1 MNFVALKMLI
11 GDRLK
16 YIALV
21 AGVAFAALL
30 ITQQASIFTGYT
42 LRTGAWIRDTSAGQA
57 DLWVMDPQVQFS
69 EGPKPLSDTA
79 LQRVRS
85 VTGVASAVPLYKG
98 WLKCRLPDGTLTTVR
113 LIGIDDA
120 TLVGGPPEL
129 VEGNLADLRRD
140 RAVIVNVESL
150 ATDFAL
156 DRGKGRALRVG
167 DRMDINDNESIVVGT
182 FRATPEFFWEPVV
195 YTTYS
200 RAMAYAPPE
209 RRLLCYVLVKVA
221 PGADT
226 AEVARRIEQSTGLRA
241 YTGREFE
248 WLTAD
253 YVLKKT
259 GILVN
264 FGMTIGL
271 GFVIGLLVAG
281 QTFYTFVLDNL
292 RHFAAL
298 KAMGAANLT
307 VLRMLC
313 LQVVTVGGIGY
324 GIGVG
329 GASAT
334 GLAFQSVGL
343 AFQMHWIIPTL
354 GGVAVVAC
362 CLLAGFLG
370 MLRVLR
376 LEPSVVFKG

>member
-21 AGVAFAALL
+21 AGIAFAALL

-42 LRTGAWIRDTSAGQA
+42 LRTGAWIRETSAAGA
-57 DLWVMDPQVQFS
+57 DLWVMDPQVQMS

-85 VTGVASAVPLYKG
+85 VPGVAWAVPMYKG

-120 TLVGGPPEL
+120 TLAAGPAQM
-129 VEGNLADLRRD
+129 VEGSLADLRRD
-140 RAVIVNVESL
+140 RAVVVNVADASRDL
-150 ATDFAL
+150 AL
-156 DRGKGRALRVG
+156 GRGKGRALRVG
-167 DRMDINDNESIVVGT
+167 DRIAINDNECVVAGT
-182 FRATPEFFWEPVV
+182 YKAGAEFFWEPVV
-195 YTTYS
+195 YTTYT
-200 RAMAYAPPE
+200 RALAFAPPE

-221 PGADT
+221 YGADVN
-226 AEVARRIEQSTGLRA
+226 EVARQIEQSTRLQA
-241 YTGREFE
+241 VTGGEFE
-248 WLTAD
+248 RITAD
-253 YVLKKT
+253 YILKKT

-271 GFVIGLLVAG
+271 GFLIGLLVAG

-298 KAMGAANLT
+298 KAMGAANAT
-307 VLRMLC
+307 VLRMMC

-324 GIGVG
+324 GIGLG
-329 GASAT
+329 GASLSGIAFQAG
-334 GLAFQSVGL
+334 GLAFE
-343 AFQMHWIIPTL
+343 MHWLIPL
-354 GGVAVVAC
+354 IGAAAVIAC
-362 CLLAGFLG
+362 CLGAGGLG
-370 MLRVLR
+370 MVRVLR
-376 LEPSVVFKG
+376 LEPSVVFK

>member
-11 GDRLK
+11 GDKLK

-42 LRTGAWIRDTSAGQA
+42 LRTGSWIRETSASQA

-85 VTGVASAVPLYKG
+85 VAGVASAVPLYKG

-113 LIGIDDA
+113 LIGLDDA
-120 TLVGGPPEL
+120 TLAGGPPQM
-129 VEGNLADLRRD
+129 VEGSMSDLRRD
-140 RAVIVNVESL
+140 RAVIVNIASL

-167 DRMDINDNESIVVGT
+167 DRMDINDNESVVVGT
-182 FRATPEFFWEPVV
+182 YRAAPEFFWEPVV
-195 YTTYS
+195 YTTYT
-200 RAMAYAPPE
+200 RALAYAPPE
-209 RRLLCYVLVKVA
+209 RRLLCYVLAKLA
-221 PGADT
+221 PGADR
-226 AEVARRIEQSTGLRA
+226 AEVARRIEHSTGLRA
-241 YTGREFE
+241 YTGTEFE

-253 YVLKKT
+253 YILKKT

-298 KAMGAANLT
+298 KAMGAANAT

-329 GASAT
+329 GASLT
-334 GLAFQSVGL
+334 GMLFGKVGL
-343 AFQMHWIIPTL
+343 AFQMHWLIPVV
-354 GGVAVVAC
+354 GGLAVVAC
-362 CLLAGFLG
+362 CLAAGMLG
-370 MLRVLR
+370 MIRVLR

>member
-30 ITQQASIFTGYT
+30 ITQQASIFLGYT
-42 LRTGAWIRDTSAGQA
+42 LRTGSWIRETTASHA

-85 VTGVASAVPLYKG
+85 VSGVASAVPLYKG
-98 WLKCRLPDGTLTTVR
+98 WLKCRLADGTLTTVR

-120 TLVGGPPEL
+120 TLAAGPPQM
-129 VEGNLADLRRD
+129 VEGKLTDLRRD
-140 RAVIVNVESL
+140 RAVIVNVEAL
-150 ATDFAL
+150 GTDFAL
-156 DRGKGRALRVG
+156 NRAGGRPLRVG

-182 FRATPEFFWEPVV
+182 YRATPEFFWEPVV
-195 YTTYS
+195 YTTYT
-200 RAMAYAPPE
+200 RALSYAPPE
-209 RRLLCYVLVKVA
+209 RRLLCYVLVKLA
-221 PGADT
+221 DGAT
-226 AEVARRIEQSTGLRA
+226 AGEVAQRIEQSTGLKA
-241 YTGREFE
+241 YTGGEFE
-248 WLTAD
+248 RLTAD
-253 YVLKKT
+253 YILKKT

-271 GFVIGLLVAG
+271 GFLIGLLVAG
-281 QTFYTFVLDNL
+281 QTFYTFILDNL

-298 KAMGAANLT
+298 KAMGTANAT
-307 VLRMLC
+307 VLRMLT
-313 LQVVTVGGIGY
+313 LQVVTVGSIGY
-324 GIGVG
+324 GIGLG
-329 GASAT
+329 GASVT
-334 GLAFQSVGL
+334 GLLFDKVGL
-343 AFQMHWIIPTL
+343 AFQMPWAVPL
-354 GGVAVVAC
+354 VGGLAVLTC
-362 CLLAGFLG
+362 CLLAGMLG
-370 MLRVLR
+370 MVRVLR

>member
-1 MNFVALKMLI
+1 MNFVALKMLV

-16 YIALV
+16 YLALV

-42 LRTGAWIRDTSAGQA
+42 RRTGSWIRETTAGGA
-57 DLWVMDPQVQFS
+57 DLWVMDPQVQMS

-85 VTGVASAVPLYKG
+85 VPGVAWAVPLYKG

-120 TLVGGPPEL
+120 TLASGPAEM
-129 VEGNLADLRRD
+129 VEGSLADLRRD
-140 RAVIVNVESL
+140 RAVIVNVADTSKDL
-150 ATDFAL
+150 AL

-167 DRMDINDNESIVVGT
+167 DRIDINDNEVVVTGT
-182 FRATPEFFWEPVV
+182 YRAGAEFFWEPVV
-195 YTTYS
+195 YTTYT
-200 RAMAYAPPE
+200 RALAYAPPE

-221 PGADT
+221 PGADVQ
-226 AEVARRIEQSTGLRA
+226 EVAAQIEKNTRLAAHTG
-241 YTGREFE
+241 TEFE
-248 WLTAD
+248 WVTAD
-253 YVLKKT
+253 YILKKT
-259 GILVN
+259 GLLVN

-271 GFVIGLLVAG
+271 GFLIGLLVAG

-298 KAMGAANLT
+298 KAMGARNST
-307 VLRMLC
+307 ILRMMC
-313 LQVVTVGGIGY
+313 IQVVTVGTIGY

-329 GASAT
+329 AASFT
-334 GLAFQSVGL
+334 GIFFTRGGLAFE
-343 AFQMHWIIPTL
+343 MHWLIPVI
-354 GGVAVVAC
+354 GAGAVILC
-362 CLLAGFLG
+362 CLCAGGLG
-370 MLRVLR
+370 MIRVLR

>member
-1 MNFVALKMLI
+1 MNFVALKMLV

-42 LRTGAWIRDTSAGQA
+42 LRTGSWIRETSAGQA

-79 LQRVRS
+79 LQRVKS
-85 VTGVASAVPLYKG
+85 VSGVASAVPLYKG

-120 TLVGGPPEL
+120 TLAGGPPGMA
-129 VEGNLADLRRD
+129 EGSLADLRRD
-140 RAVIVNVESL
+140 RAVIVNADSL

-156 DRGKGRALRVG
+156 DGGKGRALRVG

-182 FRATPEFFWEPVV
+182 YRAAPEFFWEPVV
-195 YTTYS
+195 YTTYT
-200 RAMAYAPPE
+200 RALAYAPPE
-209 RRLLCYVLVKVA
+209 RRLLCYVLVKLA
-221 PGADT
+221 PGADG
-226 AEVARRIEQSTGLRA
+226 AEVARNIERATGLKA
-241 YTGREFE
+241 YTGRQFE

-253 YVLKKT
+253 YILKKT

-298 KAMGAANLT
+298 KAMGTANGT

-324 GIGVG
+324 GIGLG
-329 GASAT
+329 SASLT
-334 GLAFQSVGL
+334 GMAFDSVGL
-343 AFQMHWIIPTL
+343 AFQMHWAIPVF
-354 GGVAVVAC
+354 GAAAVIGC